1 MRFPTPSSP
10 HPRWAG
16 SGLSDTIPA
25 IMRKAIMPK
34 AGSSPVPEVKMMR
47 RRSVARDNVI
57 CIPYVSPSSPLQ
69 WVWVEITNPA
79 NLKLFRAFA
88 VFSGAVLVF
97 RCL

>member
-1 MRFPTPSSP
+1 M
-10 HPRWAG
+10 
-16 SGLSDTIPA
+16 
-25 IMRKAIMPK
+25 
-34 AGSSPVPEVKMMR
+34 
-47 RRSVARDNVI
+47 
-57 CIPYVSPSSPLQ
+57 CIPYVPPSSPLQ